1 MRGKFIVLEGIDG
14 SGKSTQAKKLSSWL
28 ETRTNMPTIS
38 TYEPN
43 IFRELLL
50 NHTLNELT
58 EVLIFLA
65 DRSEHSS
72 RIILP
77 SLEAGKNVICE
88 RWNAST
94 LAYQALPIVPNLIS
108 LCKFPIPDA
117 EIYLDISPE
126 EAFARIRKRGKFTDK
141 YEAQGLSYLT
151 EVLSRYREIANSQG
165 MTIINCDVKS
175 EEEIFTEIAGK
186 IEAII
191 CQSR

>member
-28 ETRTNMPTIS
+28 EAFTHTPTIC

-43 IFRELLL
+43 IFREILL
-50 NHTLNELT
+50 NHSLDKFTEL
-58 EVLIFLA
+58 LIFLA
-65 DRSEHSS
+65 DRNEHAS

-77 SLEAGKNVICE
+77 SLEAGHNVICE

-94 LAYQALPIVPNLIS
+94 LAYQNTPTAESLIE
-108 LCKFPIPDA
+108 LCNFPRPDA

-126 EAFARIRKRGKFTDK
+126 EAVKRIRQRGKMADK
-141 YEAQGLSYLT
+141 FEAQGLPYLT
-151 EVLSRYREIANSQG
+151 EVLSRYREISQSQR
-165 MTIINCDVKS
+165 MIRVKC
-175 EEEIFTEIAGK
+175 EGLTEDETFTQIAQKLGEK
-186 IEAII
+186 L